1 MLQKLLMRDC
11 GPPVEM
17 SFDMTCTS
25 ACLGAYI
32 YINNVIFCNVTVMK
46 DDIVCYIV

>member
-11 GPPVEM
+11 RPPVEM

-32 YINNVIFCNVTVMK
+32 MWFFCNVTVMK